1 MTQSADRSGGKK
13 RISAVQTTIDVIT
26 VLEEQGP
33 IGVTEIA
40 REVGVSKGTAYN
52 HLATLG
58 DNELVVKDDDDRYHL
73 ALRVVDVAH
82 HAKSRV
88 PILGLV
94 TPEVAKLA
102 EKSGEAA
109 QFIVEEHGVGVCL
122 DIAHSENAV
131 KTPVHVGSRVG
142 LHHTAAGKAILAHL
156 PLERV
161 EEIVER
167 RGLPA
172 KTDDTITE
180 TGALLDQ
187 LERISKRGIAFD
199 HGETIPG
206 LVGVSAPI
214 TGQDGTVRGALSI
227 VGPASRLDE
236 DMIHRELPDMLM
248 RSVNIVEVNSTT
260 L

>member
-1 MTQSADRSGGKK
+1 MTRSVDRSGDKK
-13 RISAVQTTIDVIT
+13 RISAVQTTIDVLA
-26 VLEEQGP
+26 VLEERGP

-40 REVGVSKGTAYN
+40 REIGVSKGTVYN
-52 HLATLG
+52 HLATLR
-58 DNELVVKDDDDRYHL
+58 DNELAVKDEDDRYNL
-73 ALRVVDVAH
+73 GLRFVDVAH
-82 HAKSRV
+82 HAKSRIPV
-88 PILGLV
+88 LDLV
-94 TPEVAKLA
+94 RPEVAKLS

-109 QFIVEEHGVGVCL
+109 QFTVEEHGRGVCL

-156 PLERV
+156 PRERA

-172 KTDDTITE
+172 ETDATITE
-180 TGALLDQ
+180 KGALFEQ
-187 LERISKRGIAFD
+187 LEAIRKRGIAFD

-227 VGPASRLDE
+227 IGPASRLDE
-236 DMIHRELPDMLM
+236 ETIHRELPDMLM
-248 RSVNIVEVNSTT
+248 RSVNIIEVNSTT